1 MQQTVNRLERAPV
14 LCHMPLKLDV
24 TSTLRWK
31 RGRLQPEKKRG
42 DLSQFVVTALTGEL
56 EGVRELIEKTYPWR
70 VGIICR
76 AVAVSHDS
84 MSRDYRRKVG
94 ISDGLIRLS
103 VGLENVD
110 DLIEDLEQALIV

>member
-56 EGVRELIEKTYPWR
+56 EGVRELGETQCYITDTDSGWAGIPPRFSTRSPLSRWASSGQW
-70 VGIICR
+70 VGHLVFIWC
-76 AVAVSHDS
+76 
-84 MSRDYRRKVG
+84 
-94 ISDGLIRLS
+94 
-103 VGLENVD
+103 
-110 DLIEDLEQALIV
+110 DLPDQAT